1 MPQRQILIVDSD
13 PTVALVTQHGLQR
26 LLGSEAEVTIA
37 PSPGAAWIR
46 CRRTEADLVIKES
59 RDAQQNR
66 WSTHRRYAQRRAAAP
81 HLLAKGRMMAI
92 ADSFTLFDVLALRRE
107 FPIMRQQING
117 KPLAFLDSAAS
128 SQKPRRVIAC
138 LEEYYLPVQH
148 PGRDRSAGD
157 GAGEGTQAIFL
168 EPRIENQIL
177 GYPYRFLVR

>member
-1 MPQRQILIVDSD
+1 MPQRQFLIVDSD

-46 CRRTEADLVIKES
+46 CRRTGADLVIKES

-66 WSTHRRYAQRRAAAP
+66 WSTHRRYAQRR
-81 HLLAKGRMMAI
+81 
-92 ADSFTLFDVLALRRE
+92 E
-107 FPIMRQQING
+107 FPILRQQING

-177 GYPYRFLVR
+177 GHPYRFLVR